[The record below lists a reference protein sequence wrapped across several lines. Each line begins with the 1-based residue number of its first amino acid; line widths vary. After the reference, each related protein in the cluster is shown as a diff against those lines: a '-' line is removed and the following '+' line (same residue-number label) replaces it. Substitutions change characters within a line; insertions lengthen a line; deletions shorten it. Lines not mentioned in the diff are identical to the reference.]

1 MIFTWITQITLINI
15 AGFLNYSSIAH
26 YPTIRNLSV
35 HNLPSSN
42 VQSTHPP
49 KQLELTIS
57 SHVHNYTSYSPSYKI
72 NIRTGELPSL
82 AGVHQNFMVHNRSVY
97 STTSPV
103 TRKNQSKNQRW
114 YHKHRV
120 PQVNKSS
127 VASKLTEKE
136 KRWRK
141 MQRFHARNR
150 GVGVSAHLLQLVEL
164 DLSPKLDL
172 HSRGV
177 PEWNNT
183 SLTAVH
189 LPILQQATQGVHLD
203 GTSLDRFISRSMN
216 PDIVARG
223 YVSCQYSISVSLKQ
237 MQGKALKSSV
247 Y

>member
-1 MIFTWITQITLINI
+1 
-15 AGFLNYSSIAH
+15 
-26 YPTIRNLSV
+26 
-35 HNLPSSN
+35 
-42 VQSTHPP
+42 
-49 KQLELTIS
+49 
-57 SHVHNYTSYSPSYKI
+57 
-72 NIRTGELPSL
+72 
-82 AGVHQNFMVHNRSVY
+82 MVHNRSVY

-172 HSRGV
+172 HSRGF

-183 SLTAVH
+183 SLTVVH